1 MQQDN
6 SKVDKVQRYR
16 KPIPRFLVEETG
28 SQRPCTQTV
37 ELVLT
42 PYVARGVRL
51 ERLSASERMAPQVK
65 HPGKCGLRRAE
76 TCRSSHP

>member
-6 SKVDKVQRYR
+6 SKGDKAQRYR
-16 KPIPRFLVEETG
+16 KPIPRLLVEETS
-28 SQRPCTQTV
+28 SQRPCTQTA

-42 PYVARGVRL
+42 PSVARGVRL
-51 ERLSASERMAPQVK
+51 DRLSASECMTPQVK

-76 TCRSSHP
+76 TWRSSHP